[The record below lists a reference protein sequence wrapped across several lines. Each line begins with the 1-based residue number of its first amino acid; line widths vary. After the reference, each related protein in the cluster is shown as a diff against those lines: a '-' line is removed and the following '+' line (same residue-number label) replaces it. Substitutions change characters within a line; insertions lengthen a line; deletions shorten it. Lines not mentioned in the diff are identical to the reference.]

1 MCLAGRDVFA
11 SLTSAA
17 TESTCACSK
26 ALYSC
31 NCIKALLRVCIY
43 IIHIADRDVF
53 ASPTSA
59 AAAAAAAISQKIA
72 SATAKAAADARARA
86 GEAGCVKKIK
96 SRLKFLI

>member
-1 MCLAGRDVFA
+1 M
-11 SLTSAA
+11 
-17 TESTCACSK
+17 
-26 ALYSC
+26 
-31 NCIKALLRVCIY
+31 RVCIH

-86 GEAGCVKKIK
+86 GEAGCVKKK
-96 SRLKFLI
+96 KAVKKFSLALSKKATRQKLLPQRSRKGCGGRTSSFFF